1 MEKCVCIFFLLF
13 KYNQWIPIPW
23 FMGKKYKILCY
34 LKFKW
39 KVELRALR
47 ALPCLYFIRENS
59 NNQKRKRKGTQTDL
73 PIVPMAMP
81 IDQSLS
87 SYIAEKPI
95 VHRTCSMWR
104 KLHTGMITS
113 SLFGAVLSSV
123 RIQSPQRARL

>member
-1 MEKCVCIFFLLF
+1 MKNVFVFFSLF
-13 KYNQWIPIPW
+13 KYNQCIPIPW

-34 LKFKW
+34 LKLKW

-95 VHRTCSMWR
+95 VHVHRTCSMWS
-104 KLHTGMITS
+104 KLHTGMVTS
-113 SLFGAVLSSV
+113 SLFSAVLSSV
-123 RIQSPQRARL
+123 RIQSP